1 MKNNIRR
8 FVALAMVL
16 AMLLSMSALAAKETA
31 SGSFKLPQ
39 VLKRETELPA
49 EEPTPVETPEAEEPA
64 AVIGTAYVVLE
75 QADSTLNVR
84 AAASTEAERL
94 GALNYGDAVSIL
106 GHEGEWTIIQF
117 GGASGYVK
125 SSFLADKLPEVVE
138 ELPEEP
144 AADQPEAPA
153 EEPKAEEKAPAKQE
167 KVEVTENTEAAAEG
181 PVAVGET
188 DVRLEGDGLSEI
200 FLTIPDGT
208 ALTVLAVEGDWVKV
222 EIDGQIGYIYKDS
235 VLGVEFEEPA
245 APEVD
250 PADPEAAAPAR
261 KITIFSSRRS
271 VMSEGEPVYLTSKL
285 EGYEGYEI
293 RYQWECDKG
302 AGFEDVEGAN
312 DATYTFAATAETL
325 CYNWRLTVFYR

>member
-8 FVALAMVL
+8 LIALAMVL
-16 AMLLSMSALAAKETA
+16 AMLLSMSAFAAKETA

-39 VLKRETELPA
+39 VLKRETELSAEGEAPA
-49 EEPTPVETPEAEEPA
+49 EEAAPEAEEPA
-64 AVIGTAYVVLE
+64 AVIGTAFVVLE

-84 AAASTEAERL
+84 AAASTDAERL
-94 GALNYGDAVSIL
+94 GALNHGDAVSII
-106 GHEGEWTIIQF
+106 GYEGEWTIIQF

-125 SSFLADKLPEVVE
+125 SSFLADKLPEV
-138 ELPEEP
+138 
-144 AADQPEAPA
+144 PA
-153 EEPKAEEKAPAKQE
+153 EEPKAEAKAPAKQE
-167 KVEVTENTEAAAEG
+167 KAEVTEPTEAAAEG

-200 FLTIPDGT
+200 FATIPDGT
-208 ALTVLAVEGDWVKV
+208 ALTVLGVEGDWVKV

-250 PADPEAAAPAR
+250 PADPEAAPAM
-261 KITIFSSRRS
+261 KVTIFSSRRS

-285 EGYEGYEI
+285 EGFEGYEI

-302 AGFEDVEGAN
+302 AGFENVEGAN
-312 DATYTFAATAETL
+312 DATYSFEATAETL
-325 CYNWRLTVFYR
+325 TYDWRLTVLYR

>member
-8 FVALAMVL
+8 LIALAMVL
-16 AMLLSMSALAAKETA
+16 AMLLSMSAFAAKETA

-49 EEPTPVETPEAEEPA
+49 EGEAPAEEAAPEAEEPA
-64 AVIGTAYVVLE
+64 AIIGKAFVVLE

-94 GALNYGDAVSIL
+94 GALNHGDAVSII
-106 GHEGEWTIIQF
+106 GYEGEWTIIQF

-125 SSFLADKLPEVVE
+125 SSFLADKLPEVE
-138 ELPEEP
+138 TLPEEP
-144 AADQPEAPA
+144 AAPEVPA
-153 EEPKAEEKAPAKQE
+153 EEPKAEAKAPAKQE
-167 KVEVTENTEAAAEG
+167 KAEVTEPTEAAAEG

-302 AGFEDVEGAN
+302 AGFEYVEGAN
-312 DATYTFAATAETL
+312 DATYTFEATAESL